1 MVNKFKKRQF
11 IGMVATVWLWVGPFT
26 ELSLA
31 EDAKSP
37 DVQEWMRDIAKKH
50 ATKPLDVMGTVALV
64 RGIDDKGQLLIEFD
78 QGERGET
85 FFRAAT
91 DENAQAFRALNQG
104 WAPKARKDSCC
115 TQEDWQMTAILTGA
129 DTIFHLHPGGKIEIW
144 RPKKDKWV
152 KVALLSS
159 YEGKNATELMEA
171 ARKRLGYD
179 GYVLD
184 MRDDLLLVASLQSA
198 RLKAGIQALTLTGTE
213 EQLVLKATKR
223 SGSGLVE
230 MVGEPWQGAAVFKV
244 LLKGERAIVP
254 GTKLIFETK
263 QSVAGE
269 AKTAEDSEAKS
280 EGSEVVEP
288 AKKRVKVKGASEAKT
303 ETPADTTDQ

>member
-1 MVNKFKKRQF
+1 MAEEVKK
-11 IGMVATVWLWVGPFT
+11 
-26 ELSLA
+26 
-31 EDAKSP
+31 P
-37 DVQEWMRDIAKKH
+37 DVQVWLRDIAKKH

-64 RGIDDKGQLLIEFD
+64 RGIDDKGQLQIEFD
-78 QGERGET
+78 QGERGES

-91 DENAQAFRALNQG
+91 DENALAFRALNQG
-104 WAPKARKDSCC
+104 WTPKARKDSCC

-129 DTIFHLHPGGKIEIW
+129 DTIFYLHPGGKIEIW
-144 RPKKDKWV
+144 RLKNGKWA

-198 RLKAGIQALTLTGTE
+198 RLKEGIQALTLTGTE
-213 EQLVLKATKR
+213 NQLVLKATKR

-244 LLKGERAIVP
+244 LLKGDRAIVP

-263 QSVAGE
+263 QSGASGSIPAKE
-269 AKTAEDSEAKS
+269 AKIKS
-280 EGSEVVEP
+280 EGSAVVESV
-288 AKKRVKVKGASEAKT
+288 KKRARVKAAPENKT
-303 ETPADTTDQ
+303 GTPAVNADR